1 MQKVISFDKTLDF
14 KTMVG
19 EVTSISLDPKLAF
32 SDDST
37 ISGEL
42 VISGKYKLTAAS
54 RLEDDFIF
62 HLPVEIVLTESLDE
76 ETRNVTIDDF
86 RYEVQEDDSLSCHI
100 DLLVEGVEKI
110 EVDDEEEVTDNRQSE
125 DLLVDSI
132 VPERVS
138 YEEGVFQERETSH
151 EDKVSRKEKES
162 VIDSVVEVTEEKQ
175 SVSSVEDDIGSSNQ
189 DVGSLFSSFKDSDET
204 FATYSVY
211 IVRQNDTIESIME
224 KYQVSREDLD
234 NYNDLSNLSIGMKI
248 IIPTQKHE

>member
-110 EVDDEEEVTDNRQSE
+110 EVDEEEVTDNRQSE

-151 EDKVSRKEKES
+151 EDKVSLKEKES

>member
-14 KTMVG
+14 KTMIG

-110 EVDDEEEVTDNRQSE
+110 EVDEEEVTDNRQSE

-162 VIDSVVEVTEEKQ
+162 VIDSVVEVTEGKQ

>member
-110 EVDDEEEVTDNRQSE
+110 EVDEEEVTDDCQSE

>member
-1 MQKVISFDKTLDF
+1 MRKVISFDKTLDF

-110 EVDDEEEVTDNRQSE
+110 EVDEEEVTDNRQSE

>member
-19 EVTSISLDPKLAF
+19 EVTSISLEPKLEF

-42 VISGKYKLTAAS
+42 VIFGKYKLTAAS
-54 RLEDDFIF
+54 RLEDDFLF
-62 HLPVEIVLTESLDE
+62 HLPVEIVLAESLDE
-76 ETRNVTIDDF
+76 ETRNVRIDDF
-86 RYEVQEDDSLSCHI
+86 RYEIQEDDSLSCHI

-110 EVDDEEEVTDNRQSE
+110 EVEDNYEDEDTDNRHSN
-125 DLLVDSI
+125 DLPVEPVHDEVSLE
-132 VPERVS
+132 ER
-138 YEEGVFQERETSH
+138 QLREKEFISK
-151 EDKVSRKEKES
+151 DKVSEIK
-162 VIDSVVEVTEEKQ
+162 IDSMTNMVAEKQ
-175 SVSSVEDDIGSSNQ
+175 SVSSEVEETNSANQ

-234 NYNDLSNLSIGMKI
+234 NYNDLNNISIGMKI
-248 IIPTQKHE
+248 IIPTQNHE

>member
-76 ETRNVTIDDF
+76 ETRNVAIDDF

>member
-110 EVDDEEEVTDNRQSE
+110 EVDEEEVTDNRQSE

-234 NYNDLSNLSIGMKI
+234 NYNDLSNLPIGMKI

>member
-19 EVTSISLDPKLAF
+19 EVTSISLDSKLAF

-76 ETRNVTIDDF
+76 ETRNVAIDDF

-151 EDKVSRKEKES
+151 EDKVSRKEQES
-162 VIDSVVEVTEEKQ
+162 VIDSVVEVTEGKQ

>member
-110 EVDDEEEVTDNRQSE
+110 EVDEEEVTDDRQSE

-151 EDKVSRKEKES
+151 EDKVSCKEKES
-162 VIDSVVEVTEEKQ
+162 VIDSVVEVTEGKQ

-234 NYNDLSNLSIGMKI
+234 NYNDLGNLSIGMKI

>member
-204 FATYSVY
+204 FATYFVY